1 MLSLLDIIVKTEHK
15 SSSFISSDS
24 FIKPNI
30 FRNIPLS
37 LFFIVFV
44 IMQSINISWD
54 KHGVQHH
61 DSVQIKNRTIITSL
75 SDDSM
80 MILMKSWQRK
90 HLSLPPKGVLHAEKN
105 KYISLLSNLT
115 SFMISGVT
123 RFKLVFSS
131 NKALMI
137 LWPTC
142 FFHLAA
148 AGRFVFAE
156 LSWRYGRD
164 GEERRGV
171 IMWQ

>member
-54 KHGVQHH
+54 KHGLQHH

-75 SDDSM
+75 SDDFM
-80 MILMKSWQRK
+80 MILMKS
-90 HLSLPPKGVLHAEKN
+90 
-105 KYISLLSNLT
+105 
-115 SFMISGVT
+115 
-123 RFKLVFSS
+123 
-131 NKALMI
+131 
-137 LWPTC
+137 
-142 FFHLAA
+142 
-148 AGRFVFAE
+148 
-156 LSWRYGRD
+156 
-164 GEERRGV
+164 
-171 IMWQ
+171 